1 MDYGVNVPFLLSLFS
16 LWHVPILMNIIS
28 TIIKIHFFFFL
39 KDKNVCLW
47 RSFLVKTNGYKSA
60 LIPEF
65 GQAVDDL
72 NILLIDEG
80 CVTKHFVP
88 LESWHFSVLP

>member
-1 MDYGVNVPFLLSLFS
+1 MQRN
-16 LWHVPILMNIIS
+16 
-28 TIIKIHFFFFL
+28 
-39 KDKNVCLW
+39 
-47 RSFLVKTNGYKSA
+47 NGYKSA